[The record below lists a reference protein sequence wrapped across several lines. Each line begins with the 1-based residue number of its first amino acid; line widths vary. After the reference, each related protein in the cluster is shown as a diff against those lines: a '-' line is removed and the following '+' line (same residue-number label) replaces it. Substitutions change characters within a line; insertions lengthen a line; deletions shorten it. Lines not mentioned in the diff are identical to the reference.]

1 MMGKV
6 VLALA
11 LIAVCASADF
21 SDEYVPE
28 TELAEHHVGLKLHKH
43 VGLTIKHKPSA
54 APVVYQHCNFGGYK
68 KVLRHSTNWVR
79 KLGIKNDDLSSIKVP
94 AGKCVV
100 LYQHAHYRGK
110 SWKICGTMSRPK
122 NISCF
127 VHHKM
132 LGGKTWNDQV
142 SSIKVLSATASR
154 RAITGHA
161 AAKKRAHHARKAR
174 KERSAKAYH
183 RRFISKKKERARKA
197 QKRRHEQTNKH
208 ARRKNERASK
218 KKRASKKRER
228 AAKKTTKV
236 ALEKKNKA
244 RKKRE
249 RRNKHLHRKRLTAK
263 KAKRL
268 HVKIN
273 AIKYGYRLTKNAM
286 ALKVFA
292 TMTAD
297 EIADYSSK
305 VGILGELLKKM
316 MLKSKHSAVEQY
328 ARIVRGMQKRGPK
341 GLEKYMLRH
350 IRKRMHW
357 HKGGIISYGT
367 KGKRAQVDGRVLG
380 LKHGFKVLKK
390 ISTPAHTFFKAL
402 VKAQMAENKKKARA
416 VHFTKADFEALK
428 NW

>member
-1 MMGKV
+1 MGSHFSLIKMMGKV

-11 LIAVCASADF
+11 LIAVRASADF

-43 VGLTIKHKPSA
+43 VVFTKHKPSA

-79 KLGIKNDDLSSIKVP
+79 KLGIKNDDPSSIKVP

-110 SWKICGTMSRPK
+110 AWKICGKKSIK
-122 NISCF
+122 CF

-142 SSIKVLSATASR
+142 SSIKVLSAAASR

-183 RRFISKKKERARKA
+183 RRFIAKKKERARKA

-208 ARRKNERASK
+208 ARDSK

-328 ARIVRGMQKRGPK
+328 ARIVRGM
-341 GLEKYMLRH
+341 
-350 IRKRMHW
+350 
-357 HKGGIISYGT
+357 
-367 KGKRAQVDGRVLG
+367 
-380 LKHGFKVLKK
+380 
-390 ISTPAHTFFKAL
+390 
-402 VKAQMAENKKKARA
+402 
-416 VHFTKADFEALK
+416 
-428 NW
+428 

>member
-1 MMGKV
+1 
-6 VLALA
+6 
-11 LIAVCASADF
+11 
-21 SDEYVPE
+21 
-28 TELAEHHVGLKLHKH
+28 
-43 VGLTIKHKPSA
+43 
-54 APVVYQHCNFGGYK
+54 
-68 KVLRHSTNWVR
+68 
-79 KLGIKNDDLSSIKVP
+79 
-94 AGKCVV
+94 
-100 LYQHAHYRGK
+100 
-110 SWKICGTMSRPK
+110 
-122 NISCF
+122 
-127 VHHKM
+127 M

-183 RRFISKKKERARKA
+183 RRFIAKKKERARKA

-208 ARRKNERASK
+208 ARRKNERDSK

-244 RKKRE
+244 RKKKE
-249 RRNKHLHRKRLTAK
+249 RRNKHLHRTRTAK

-273 AIKYGYRLTKNAM
+273 AVKYGYRLTKNAM

-297 EIADYSSK
+297 QIADYSTK
-305 VGILGELLKKM
+305 VGILGKLLKKM

-390 ISTPAHTFFKAL
+390 ISTPAHAFFKAL
-402 VKAQMAENKKKARA
+402 VKAQMAKNKKKARA
-416 VHFTKADFEALK
+416 VHFSKADFEALK
-428 NW
+428 NWKGN